1 MCFHQPVRDFCHW
14 EPLVSN
20 ELYTSWA
27 HNQWALSGPCIES
40 TPVIPMT
47 NYHSVCLHQQSVFF
61 CCLRQFIIVNLQS
74 RVEWSNVFC
83 LIPRSFAGQ
92 VQEEDTIISFW
103 QKHPE
108 GAHNP
113 LQWETGVTVSWEM
126 VISTDC
132 INVPQFLLFCVFRN
146 PDVRFLTEL
155 CITGIGG
162 KPKEDGLLVQSW

>member
-1 MCFHQPVRDFCHW
+1 MGTEWSLHRVNAGDSYDKL
-14 EPLVSN
+14 PLRVPPSAVSVLLLPPTIYYRKSAEQSGVIQCLLSDTTQLCRPSSGGRYYN
-20 ELYTSWA
+20 FFLTETSWGCT
-27 HNQWALSGPCIES
+27 L
-40 TPVIPMT
+40 
-47 NYHSVCLHQQSVFF
+47 
-61 CCLRQFIIVNLQS
+61 
-74 RVEWSNVFC
+74 
-83 LIPRSFAGQ
+83 
-92 VQEEDTIISFW
+92 
-103 QKHPE
+103 
-108 GAHNP
+108 NP